1 MNLFLLTETEVEIL
15 VNNEDKDI
23 TLQHA
28 PTGTKRDINSRDD
41 VGEVDTS
48 NSSLNNDDQA
58 CDYDGKAKRSRFEKN
73 QEDVAESMHA
83 IIEEVISSAGDS
95 IIAVGDEDDNV
106 SSGSNFLEDYPF
118 VNTFPDL
125 EVDPDDDEGHG
136 DEDSQDLVNTS
147 TATLK
152 PEFSD
157 LTVKETS
164 ELDVILYSDRTS
176 SEFFPDARQYNRDD
190 HSVNFWEAES

>member
-1 MNLFLLTETEVEIL
+1 
-15 VNNEDKDI
+15 
-23 TLQHA
+23 
-28 PTGTKRDINSRDD
+28 
-41 VGEVDTS
+41 
-48 NSSLNNDDQA
+48 
-58 CDYDGKAKRSRFEKN
+58 
-73 QEDVAESMHA
+73 MHA